1 LAQQKITDCCIR
13 GLRVKGGKNETALTV
28 RADNTALRNNTSQV
42 SAIQRAEAGATD
54 YVPHVS
60 VGQVKLMT
68 IVAGQNRRHGERNAL
83 LIKFL
88 FDGCLRVSEALAVRP
103 VALQRTPDGWTVNV
117 TGKGNKPGVVAI
129 SASTAAELQ
138 SYCYRAR
145 IAESERIFPVSRS
158 QAFRIV
164 TGAFDKAGIPR
175 PSKERD
181 HVGAVHILRH
191 SGAIERLRLTGNPRA
206 VQHQL
211 RHKSTLMTM
220 RYLKTLSADES
231 LRVQQAVE
239 FQW

>member
-1 LAQQKITDCCIR
+1 
-13 GLRVKGGKNETALTV
+13 VKVRESETALTL
-28 RADNTALRNNTSQV
+28 RADNTALRNKTSQV
-42 SAIQRAEAGATD
+42 SAIQRAEAGAAY

-60 VGQVKLMT
+60 VGQVKL
-68 IVAGQNRRHGERNAL
+68 IAVVAGQNKRYGERNAL

-103 VALQRTPDGWTVNV
+103 VDIQRTPDGWTVRV
-117 TGKGNKPGVVAI
+117 LGKGSKPGVVAI

-145 IAESERIFPVSRS
+145 IAESERIFPVFRS

-164 TGAFDKAGIPR
+164 TEAFDNAGIPR

-181 HVGAVHILRH
+181 HVGGIHILRH
-191 SGAIERLRLTGNPRA
+191 SGAIERLQLTGNPRA
-206 VQHQL
+206 TQSQL
-211 RHKSTLMTM
+211 RHKSALMTL

-231 LRVQQAVE
+231 LKIQQGVE
-239 FQW
+239 YQW

>member
-1 LAQQKITDCCIR
+1 MTDS
-13 GLRVKGGKNETALTV
+13 KKETALTV
-28 RADNTALRNNTSQV
+28 RADNTALLNKTSQV
-42 SAIQRAEAGATD
+42 SAIQRGEAGAAD

-60 VGQVKLMT
+60 AGQVKLM
-68 IVAGQNRRHGERNAL
+68 VVVVGQNRRHGERNAL

-103 VALQRTPDGWTVNV
+103 IDLQRTPDGWTVRV
-117 TGKGNKPGVVAI
+117 LGKGSKPGVVAI
-129 SASTAAELQ
+129 SASIAAELQ
-138 SYCYRAR
+138 SYCYRAK
-145 IAESERIFPVSRS
+145 INESGLIFPVSRS

-164 TGAFDKAGIPR
+164 TQAFDKAGIPR

-181 HVGAVHILRH
+181 HVGGVHILRH

-206 VQHQL
+206 TQSQL
-211 RHKSTLMTM
+211 RHKSALMTM

-231 LRVQQAVE
+231 LRIQQAVE

>member
-1 LAQQKITDCCIR
+1 VTDAEN
-13 GLRVKGGKNETALTV
+13 KTALTV
-28 RADNTALRNNTSQV
+28 RTDNTALRNKTAKV
-42 SAIQRAEAGATD
+42 SAIQRAEVGAAD

-60 VGQVKLMT
+60 AGQVKLMAT
-68 IVAGQNRRHGERNAL
+68 AAGQNKRHGERNAL

-103 VALQRTPDGWTVNV
+103 VDLQRTPDGWTVRIV
-117 TGKGNKPGVVAI
+117 GKGNKSGMVAI
-129 SASTAAELQ
+129 SASIAAELQ
-138 SYCYRAR
+138 SYCYRAK
-145 IAESERIFPVSRS
+145 IGENERIFPVSRS

-164 TGAFDKAGIPR
+164 TDAFDKAGIPR

-181 HVGAVHILRH
+181 HVGGVHVLRH

-206 VQHQL
+206 TQSQL
-211 RHKSTLMTM
+211 RHKSALMTM

-231 LRVQQAVE
+231 LKIQQAVD